1 MLSVFQKEVTLYL
14 GRRIRHHRLS
24 CLANEQALIDLSEES
39 LCAAHLGREVAV
51 ELAVLSP

>member
-1 MLSVFQKEVTLYL
+1 MLSGFRKEVTLYL
-14 GRRIRHHRLS
+14 GRQIHHHCLS

-51 ELAVLSP
+51 ELAVLSL